1 MKLVKKEYVKVLE
14 WAFKIAYLFLG
25 VATFNSFLYDS
36 SVQPFLVNVCLVLG
50 GLTLLGR
57 LIFFRDYWKMPY
69 WILLAL
75 FCVAFLLSMIMNR
88 EYGAFF
94 TDFKWLIWTGM
105 LFFLLYVCD
114 IKRGKESYKK
124 EFTVL
129 SHILIIYSAV
139 ASVAGKWVV
148 GKLYY
153 GNWGV

>member
-36 SVQPFLVNVCLVLG
+36 SVQPFLVNVCLVFG

-94 TDFKWLIWTGM
+94 YRL
-105 LFFLLYVCD
+105 
-114 IKRGKESYKK
+114 
-124 EFTVL
+124 
-129 SHILIIYSAV
+129 
-139 ASVAGKWVV
+139 
-148 GKLYY
+148 
-153 GNWGV
+153 

>member
-57 LIFFRDYWKMPY
+57 LVFFRDYWKMPY

-88 EYGAFF
+88 EYRPDRNLHLPAPQSPHSPR
-94 TDFKWLIWTGM
+94 TDPPAQYTTHK
-105 LFFLLYVCD
+105 
-114 IKRGKESYKK
+114 
-124 EFTVL
+124 TVP
-129 SHILIIYSAV
+129 
-139 ASVAGKWVV
+139 
-148 GKLYY
+148 
-153 GNWGV
+153 